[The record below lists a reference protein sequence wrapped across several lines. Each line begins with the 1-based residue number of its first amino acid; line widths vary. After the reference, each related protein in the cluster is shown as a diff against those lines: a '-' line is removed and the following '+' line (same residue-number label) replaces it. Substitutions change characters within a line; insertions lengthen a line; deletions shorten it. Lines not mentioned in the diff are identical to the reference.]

1 MNKQSDRQVAGA
13 NSLGVLSKALSYPPE
28 TKRNG
33 KTERITALYCRLSRD
48 DEREGAS
55 GSIKNQ
61 QSILEKYARDNGFP
75 NPRVFVDDGWS
86 GTTFARPAFTEIME
100 LAEKGLI
107 GTLIVKDH
115 SRLGRNRL
123 VVGQL
128 LEEGFD
134 SLGVRYIA
142 IMDNIDTAKGISD
155 LVPMQD
161 LFNEWHAKN
170 TSQKVRNV
178 FKNKGMSGVPLT
190 TNPPFGYMKNPDNKK
205 EWMIDE
211 EAAKVVRRIFA
222 LCVDGFGP
230 TQIAKKLKADKV
242 MTPTEYWNSIGR
254 NCGKPPERPFNWCSD
269 TVASILSKQEYCG
282 DTVNFRSTTKS
293 FKNKTKIERP
303 QEEWK
308 IFPNT
313 HPAII
318 EREIFELVQELRQ
331 HRRRPT
337 KSGIVSPFSGLLYC
351 ADCGE
356 KLYYSVT
363 NNYKREQAYFFCSA
377 YRKNSE
383 VCSAHYIREKVV
395 TETVLESMRR
405 IRLNVQA
412 FEKEFARKQ
421 MECYSEDKRKELAHK
436 RRELNKAKQR
446 IAEIGSLIQKIYED
460 NANGKL
466 SDERY
471 ATLSMS
477 YEEEQQRLK
486 ADIPEMESYLE
497 TEMDK
502 TESLQKFID
511 KVKKITELKELTPEL
526 IHEFID
532 RIIVYSPRYLD
543 GKRVQLMDIYYNGVG
558 ILRELSPEEMEEAF
572 QEHLEERERT
582 KAKTA

>member
-1 MNKQSDRQVAGA
+1 M
-13 NSLGVLSKALSYPPE
+13 
-28 TKRNG
+28 
-33 KTERITALYCRLSRD
+33 
-48 DEREGAS
+48 
-55 GSIKNQ
+55 
-61 QSILEKYARDNGFP
+61 
-75 NPRVFVDDGWS
+75 
-86 GTTFARPAFTEIME
+86 
-100 LAEKGLI
+100 
-107 GTLIVKDH
+107 
-115 SRLGRNRL
+115 
-123 VVGQL
+123 
-128 LEEGFD
+128 EEGFD

-405 IRLNVQA
+405 ILLNVQA

>member
-1 MNKQSDRQVAGA
+1 MTKQPDI
-13 NSLGVLSKALSYPPE
+13 
-28 TKRNG
+28 
-33 KTERITALYCRLSRD
+33 ITALYCRLSRD
-48 DEREGAS
+48 DEQDGLS

-61 QSILEKYARDNGFP
+61 QAILEKYAQENGFK
-75 NPRVFVDDGWS
+75 NTRVFIDDGWS
-86 GTTFARPAFTEIME
+86 GTNFARPAFTEIME
-100 LAEKGLI
+100 LAEKGRI

-123 VVGQL
+123 IVGQL

-178 FKNKGMSGVPLT
+178 FKSKGMSGAPLT
-190 TNPPFGYMKNPDNKK
+190 TNPPYGYLKDPESKNG
-205 EWMIDE
+205 WIVDE
-211 EAAKVVRRIFA
+211 EAAKIVRQIFA
-222 LCVDGFGP
+222 WCVDGLGP
-230 TQIAKKLKADKV
+230 TQIAKHLKAAKV
-242 MTPTEYWNSIGR
+242 PTPTEHWSNIGR
-254 NCGKPPERPFNWCSD
+254 NCSNLPAVPYNWCSD
-269 TVASILSKQEYCG
+269 TVANILSKQEYCG

-293 FKNKTKIERP
+293 FKNKKKIERP
-303 QEEWK
+303 PEEWQ
-308 IFPNT
+308 IFKNT

-318 EREIFELVQELRQ
+318 DREVFALVQELRK

-363 NNYKREQAYFFCSA
+363 NNYKREQAYFFCSS

-395 TETVLESMRR
+395 EQIVLESMQR
-405 IRLNVQA
+405 ILLNVQA

-421 MECYSEDKRKELAHK
+421 MDCYTEDKKKQLAAKH
-436 RRELNKAKQR
+436 RELSRAKKR
-446 IAEIGSLIQKIYED
+446 IAEIDTLIQKIYED
-460 NANGKL
+460 NASGKL

-471 ATLSMS
+471 ATLSLS
-477 YEEEQQRLK
+477 YEEEQKTLK
-486 ADIPEMESYLE
+486 AAVPELQSFLE
-497 TEMDK
+497 TETDK
-502 TESLQKFID
+502 TESLQRFIQ
-511 KVKKITELKELTPEL
+511 KVKQITELKVLTPEL
-526 IHEFID
+526 IHEFVD
-532 RIIVYSPRYLD
+532 KIVVYAPRYLD
-543 GKRVQLMDIYYNGVG
+543 GKRVQLLDIYYSGVG
-558 ILRELSPEEMEEAF
+558 ILHELTPEEMEEAF
-572 QEHLEERERT
+572 QHHLAERNKE
-582 KAKTA
+582 KTA

>member
-1 MNKQSDRQVAGA
+1 MNKQSE
-13 NSLGVLSKALSYPPE
+13 K
-28 TKRNG
+28 
-33 KTERITALYCRLSRD
+33 ITALYCRLSRD
-48 DEREGAS
+48 DEQEGTS

-61 QSILEKYARDNGFP
+61 QSILEKYAKDNGFK
-75 NPRVFVDDGWS
+75 NTRVFVDDGWS

-100 LAEKGLI
+100 LAEKGMI

-190 TNPPFGYMKNPDNKK
+190 TNPPFGYMKNPDNTK
-205 EWMIDE
+205 EWIVDE
-211 EAAKVVRRIFA
+211 EAAKTVRQIFA
-222 LCVDGFGP
+222 LCVEGLGP
-230 TQIAKKLKADKV
+230 TQIAKRLKAAKV
-242 MTPTEYWNSIGR
+242 PTPTEYWISIGR
-254 NCGKPPERPFNWCSD
+254 NCSKPPTVPYNWCAA
-269 TVASILSKQEYCG
+269 TVADILSKQEYCG

-313 HPAII
+313 HPAIVD
-318 EREIFELVQELRQ
+318 REVFELVQELRQ

-337 KSGIVSPFSGLLYC
+337 KSGIVSWFSGLLYC

-363 NNYKREQAYFFCSA
+363 NNYKREQAYFFCSSF
-377 YRKNSE
+377 RKNSDE
-383 VCSAHYIREKVV
+383 CSAHYIREKVV
-395 TETVLESMRR
+395 METVLESMRR
-405 IRLNVQA
+405 ILLNVQA

-421 MECYSEDKRKELAHK
+421 MECYSEDKKRELAEK
-436 RRELNKAKQR
+436 RRELTKAKKR
-446 IAEIGSLIQKIYED
+446 IAEIDNLIQKLYED
-460 NANGKL
+460 NAIGKI

-477 YEEEQQRLK
+477 YEEEQRELK
-486 ADIPEMESYLE
+486 TALPDMETYLE
-497 TEMDK
+497 TETDK
-502 TESLQKFID
+502 TESLQRFID
-511 KVKKITELKELTPEL
+511 KVKRITEIKELTAEL
-526 IHEFID
+526 VHEFID
-532 RIIVYSPRYLD
+532 KIVVHAPRYLD
-543 GKRVQLMDIYYNGVG
+543 DKRVQLIDIYYNGVG
-558 ILRELSPEEMEEAF
+558 ILRELTPEEMEEAF
-572 QEHLEERERT
+572 QNHMAEQ

>member
-1 MNKQSDRQVAGA
+1 MTKQPD
-13 NSLGVLSKALSYPPE
+13 K
-28 TKRNG
+28 
-33 KTERITALYCRLSRD
+33 ITALYCRLSRD
-48 DEREGAS
+48 DEQDGLS

-61 QSILEKYARDNGFP
+61 QAILEKYAQENGFK
-75 NPRVFVDDGWS
+75 NTRVFIDDGWS
-86 GTTFARPAFTEIME
+86 GTNFARPAFTEIME
-100 LAEKGLI
+100 LAEKGRI

-123 VVGQL
+123 IVGQL

-178 FKNKGMSGVPLT
+178 FKSKGMSGAPLT
-190 TNPPFGYMKNPDNKK
+190 TNPPYGYLKDPESKNG
-205 EWMIDE
+205 WIVDE
-211 EAAKVVRRIFA
+211 EAAKIVRQIFA
-222 LCVDGFGP
+222 WCVDGLGP
-230 TQIAKKLKADKV
+230 TQIAKHLKAAKV
-242 MTPTEYWNSIGR
+242 PTPTEHWSNIGR
-254 NCGKPPERPFNWCSD
+254 NCSNLPAVPYNWCSD
-269 TVASILSKQEYCG
+269 TVANILSKQEYCG

-293 FKNKTKIERP
+293 FKNKKKIERP
-303 QEEWK
+303 PEEWQ
-308 IFPNT
+308 IFKNT

-318 EREIFELVQELRQ
+318 DREVFALVQELRK

-363 NNYKREQAYFFCSA
+363 NNYKREQAYFFCSS

-395 TETVLESMRR
+395 EQIVLESMQR
-405 IRLNVQA
+405 ILLNVQA

-421 MECYSEDKRKELAHK
+421 MDCYTEDKKKQLAAK
-436 RRELNKAKQR
+436 YRELSRAKKR
-446 IAEIGSLIQKIYED
+446 IAEIDTLIQKIYED
-460 NANGKL
+460 NASGKL

-471 ATLSMS
+471 ATLSLS
-477 YEEEQQRLK
+477 YEEEQKTLK
-486 ADIPEMESYLE
+486 VAVPELQSFLE
-497 TEMDK
+497 TETDK
-502 TESLQKFID
+502 TESLQRFIQ
-511 KVKKITELKELTPEL
+511 KVKQITELKVLTPEL
-526 IHEFID
+526 IHEFVD
-532 RIIVYSPRYLD
+532 KIVVYAPRYLD
-543 GKRVQLMDIYYNGVG
+543 GKRVQLLDIYYSGVG
-558 ILRELSPEEMEEAF
+558 ILHELTPEEMEEAF
-572 QEHLEERERT
+572 QHHLAERNKE
-582 KAKTA
+582 KTA

>member
-1 MNKQSDRQVAGA
+1 MNKQSE
-13 NSLGVLSKALSYPPE
+13 K
-28 TKRNG
+28 
-33 KTERITALYCRLSRD
+33 ITALYCRLSRD
-48 DEREGAS
+48 DEQEGTS

-61 QSILEKYARDNGFP
+61 QSILEKYAKDNGFK
-75 NPRVFVDDGWS
+75 NTRVFIDDGWS

-100 LAEKGLI
+100 LAEKGMI

-128 LEEGFD
+128 LEEDFD

-178 FKNKGMSGVPLT
+178 FKNKGMSGVLLT
-190 TNPPFGYMKNPDNKK
+190 TNPPFGYMKNPDVKK
-205 EWMIDE
+205 EWIIDE
-211 EAAKVVRRIFA
+211 EAAKTVRQIFA
-222 LCVDGFGP
+222 LCVEGLGP
-230 TQIAKKLKADKV
+230 TQIAKRLKATKV
-242 MTPTEYWNSIGR
+242 LTPTEYWNSIGR
-254 NCGKPPERPFNWCSD
+254 NCSKPPTVPYNWCSA
-269 TVASILSKQEYCG
+269 TVADILAKQEYCG

-318 EREIFELVQELRQ
+318 DREVFELVQELRQ

-337 KSGIVSPFSGLLYC
+337 KSGIVSWFSGLLYC

-356 KLYYSVT
+356 KLYYSVI
-363 NNYKREQAYFFCSA
+363 NNYKREQAYFFCSSF
-377 YRKNSE
+377 RKNSDE
-383 VCSAHYIREKVV
+383 CSAHYIREKVV
-395 TETVLESMRR
+395 MENALESMRR
-405 IRLNVQA
+405 ILLNVQA
-412 FEKEFARKQ
+412 FEKKFARKQ
-421 MECYSEDKRKELAHK
+421 MECYSEDKKRELAEK
-436 RRELNKAKQR
+436 RRELNKAKKR
-446 IAEIGSLIQKIYED
+446 IAEIDGLIQKLYED
-460 NANGKL
+460 NAIGKI

-477 YEEEQQRLK
+477 YEEEQRALK
-486 ADIPEMESYLE
+486 SALPDIENYLE
-497 TEMDK
+497 TETDK
-502 TESLQKFID
+502 TESLQRFIE
-511 KVKKITELKELTPEL
+511 KVKRITEIKELTAEL
-526 IHEFID
+526 VHEFID
-532 RIIVYSPRYLD
+532 KIVVHAPRYLD
-543 GKRVQLMDIYYNGVG
+543 GKRVQLIDIYYNGVG
-558 ILRELSPEEMEEAF
+558 ILRELTPEEMEEAF
-572 QEHLEERERT
+572 QNHMAER